1 MFLIAAPALAAAP
14 GGIILIFL
22 TDGTSPKF
30 PVGRAISGRLV
41 APLKISPGRGRR
53 GGAPE
58 FLELFD

>member
-14 GGIILIFL
+14 GGIIFL